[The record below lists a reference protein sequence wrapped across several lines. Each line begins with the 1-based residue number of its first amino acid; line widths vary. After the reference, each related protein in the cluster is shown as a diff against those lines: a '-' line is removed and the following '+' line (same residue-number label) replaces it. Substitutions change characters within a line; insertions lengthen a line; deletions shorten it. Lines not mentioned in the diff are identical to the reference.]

1 MPTSTP
7 LTNTEN
13 SDLKQFT
20 QLVFRNYK
28 VFIASIVLALI
39 VAFLALHFS
48 TPLYKIS
55 ASLLIREE
63 STKPSGGNAAMNDFL
78 NSSLFGNNKNFQ
90 NELWVLKSTPVV
102 EQTIQNLDLMV
113 DYYRK
118 KGFTYHD
125 AYGVTP
131 FRIFLPKDHIQ
142 PVDALIKLTVLDDHN
157 FEIKAKDK
165 DISFVDFSTGEEM
178 FRNKKWKVEQYG
190 EFGKLIETDEMAF
203 VVELDTSRLY
213 YLSENPVYYFRLRDV
228 DALAG
233 KLKERLEYK
242 IIDKQATVIEITFNS
257 PSVKKG
263 KDIVNEIMEVYS
275 QENLERKNHI
285 AGITVDYIEK
295 QLGEISDSLNITEES
310 LQRFRSSNQLLNPT
324 EQATG
329 ISAQYMDLQN
339 QMAELITRKRY
350 YDYVAENLGNTDD
363 FSKMVVPSSIGISD
377 QLLNNMMGELVSA
390 SAQRSSLIQNNQER
404 NPMVQKLGIQI
415 DNIKKTISENIG
427 AVTKTTE
434 ITIDEMNKR
443 IRRVEGQISRLPAT
457 QRQLGGIERKYR
469 LNDAIYNYLLQKRAE
484 AKITQ
489 ASNMPD
495 NIIIEPAKKVGDK
508 PVSPKTKL
516 VYLFALLLG
525 FALPLGFFVLRN
537 TLASK
542 IDSQEMIEQITSSPV
557 VGKIMHNHH
566 KSTNIIFEHPHSTI
580 AESFRALRTNIQ
592 YQFKDMEK
600 KTILV
605 TSGVENEG
613 KSFSSMNLAMSYAQ
627 LGQKTLLMD
636 FDLRKPTEYFG
647 IPDEQQIGLTNW
659 YSNGTSQEELIQ
671 HTPYDMLD
679 IIHSGPIPA
688 NPAELLALKKTG
700 RLINELKNTYDCIV
714 LDTSPLAQ
722 VSDAYLLLD
731 YADIKIVVAR
741 YNYSLRKVFALII
754 KDLKTKK
761 VKNVCVLLNDNRV
774 YSDQYG
780 YGYGYYRKRQNHQK
794 GFETVRK

>member
-1 MPTSTP
+1 
-7 LTNTEN
+7 
-13 SDLKQFT
+13 
-20 QLVFRNYK
+20 
-28 VFIASIVLALI
+28 
-39 VAFLALHFS
+39 
-48 TPLYKIS
+48 
-55 ASLLIREE
+55 
-63 STKPSGGNAAMNDFL
+63 
-78 NSSLFGNNKNFQ
+78 
-90 NELWVLKSTPVV
+90 
-102 EQTIQNLDLMV
+102 
-113 DYYRK
+113 
-118 KGFTYHD
+118 
-125 AYGVTP
+125 
-131 FRIFLPKDHIQ
+131 
-142 PVDALIKLTVLDDHN
+142 
-157 FEIKAKDK
+157 
-165 DISFVDFSTGEEM
+165 
-178 FRNKKWKVEQYG
+178 
-190 EFGKLIETDEMAF
+190 
-203 VVELDTSRLY
+203 
-213 YLSENPVYYFRLRDV
+213 
-228 DALAG
+228 
-233 KLKERLEYK
+233 
-242 IIDKQATVIEITFNS
+242 
-257 PSVKKG
+257 
-263 KDIVNEIMEVYS
+263 
-275 QENLERKNHI
+275 
-285 AGITVDYIEK
+285 
-295 QLGEISDSLNITEES
+295 
-310 LQRFRSSNQLLNPT
+310 
-324 EQATG
+324 
-329 ISAQYMDLQN
+329 
-339 QMAELITRKRY
+339 
-350 YDYVAENLGNTDD
+350 
-363 FSKMVVPSSIGISD
+363 
-377 QLLNNMMGELVSA
+377 
-390 SAQRSSLIQNNQER
+390 
-404 NPMVQKLGIQI
+404 
-415 DNIKKTISENIG
+415 
-427 AVTKTTE
+427 
-434 ITIDEMNKR
+434 
-443 IRRVEGQISRLPAT
+443 VEGQISRLPAT

>member
-1 MPTSTP
+1 MPNLNHISG
-7 LTNTEN
+7 TES
-13 SDLKQFT
+13 SDFKQFA

-28 VFIASIVLALI
+28 VFIASIVLAILL
-39 VAFLALHFS
+39 AFLALHFI

-55 ASLLIREE
+55 ASLLIKEE
-63 STKPSGGNAAMNDFL
+63 NPKPSGGNAAMNDFL
-78 NSSLFGNNKNFQ
+78 NSDIFGNDKNFQ

-102 EQTIQNLDLMV
+102 EQTVQNLDLMV
-113 DYYRK
+113 SYYRK
-118 KGFTYHD
+118 KGFIYQD
-125 AYGVTP
+125 AYGETP
-131 FRIFLPKDHIQ
+131 FRVYLPQDHIQ
-142 PVDALIKLTVLDDHN
+142 PVDVN
-157 FEIKAKDK
+157 FKITIQDENNFDIKANDK
-165 DISFVDFSTGEEM
+165 DVAFVDFRSGDEV
-178 FRNKKWKVEQYG
+178 FRNKKLKVEQYS

-203 VVELDTSRLY
+203 VVELDTTRSY
-213 YLSENPVYYFRLRDV
+213 DFSENPVYYFKLRD
-228 DALAG
+228 AASLAS
-233 KLKERLEYK
+233 KLKERLDFK
-242 IIDKQATVIEITFNS
+242 IIDKQATVIEITYNS

-263 KDIVNEIMEVYS
+263 KDILNEIMDVYS

-285 AGITVDYIEK
+285 AGITVGYIEK
-295 QLGEISDSLNITEES
+295 QLVEISDSLNITEES

-339 QMAELITRKRY
+339 QLAELVTRKRY

-377 QLLNNMMGELVSA
+377 QLLNNLMGELITA
-390 SAQRSSLIQNNQER
+390 SAQHSSLIQNNQER
-404 NPMVQKLGIQI
+404 NPMVQKLEIQI
-415 DNIKKTISENIG
+415 ENIKKTISENIG

-484 AKITQ
+484 AKITH

-495 NIIIEPAKKVGDK
+495 NIIIEPAKKVGNK
-508 PVSPKTKL
+508 PVFPKAQL
-516 VYLFALLLG
+516 VYLFALLMG
-525 FALPLGFFVLRN
+525 FAIPLGFFVLKN

-542 IDSQEMIEQITSSPV
+542 IDSQEMIEQITTFPV

-566 KSTNIIFEHPHSTI
+566 KTGNFIFEHPQSTI

-592 YQFKDMEK
+592 YRFKDMDR

-613 KSFSSMNLAMSYAQ
+613 KSFSSMNLALSYAQ
-627 LGQKTLLMD
+627 LGQKTLLMN
-636 FDLRKPTEYFG
+636 FDLRKPTAYFG
-647 IPDEQQIGLTNW
+647 VFDEQQKGLTNW
-659 YSNGTSQEELIQ
+659 YSNGTTLEELIH
-671 HTPYDMLD
+671 HTPYEMLD
-679 IIHSGPIPA
+679 LIHSGPIPS
-688 NPAELLALKKTG
+688 NPTELLALKRTG
-700 RLINELKNTYDCIV
+700 RLINELKSTYDCIV

-731 YADIKIVVAR
+731 YADIKLVVAR
-741 YNYSLRKVFALII
+741 YNYSLRKVFAFIT

-761 VKNVCVLLNDNRV
+761 VQNVCVLLNDNKI

-780 YGYGYYRKRQNHQK
+780 YGYGYNGKKEHK
-794 GFETVRK
+794 KPLV